1 MLRKILLGVVLMGV
15 IAVLLL
21 GAACRTDAVTS
32 KGSGLQDGTSS
43 LFGIFS
49 GGDQSSGDNFQG
61 GGGNNRRGGGSGG
74 GSQQG
79 GTGSQSSSNGDQGIG
94 NSAAGSNLG
103 STQAS
108 TREWITIE
116 GTVSSLT
123 SDGLTVLSDQDTV
136 YEITN
141 RAWRF
146 AQEQG
151 FTTSL
156 GNQLS
161 MVGFF
166 DENNVFEACQIT
178 DLTTGESVMLRDESG
193 RPLWAGRGRSG

>member
-1 MLRKILLGVVLMGV
+1 MLRKILLGVLLVGV

-21 GAACRTDAVTS
+21 GAACRTNAITA
-32 KGSGLQDGTSS
+32 KGDGSSEGTSS
-43 LFGIFS
+43 LLGIFS

-74 GSQQG
+74 GSRQG
-79 GTGSQSSSNGDQGIG
+79 GTGSQSSSNEDQGVG

-123 SDGLTVLSDQDTV
+123 PDGLTVLSDQGEV
-136 YEITN
+136 YEVAN

-161 MVGFF
+161 IDGFF